1 MNKIGDVF
9 FLYKKNTPRDRPE
22 YARFKH
28 SARMPRNPDQWYF
41 LVYTRYYEIPK
52 RFPMPQKTFLVVLA
66 MENIRFEGGST
77 DFTCQKDSKLVK
89 YPTSGRF

>member
-1 MNKIGDVF
+1 MIIRKTVVGG
-9 FLYKKNTPRDRPE
+9 FLENRS
-22 YARFKH
+22 FKERGLVVNEH

-52 RFPMPQKTFLVVLA
+52 RFPMPEKTFLVVLA

-89 YPTSGRF
+89 YPTFGRF